1 MKKATI
7 DRSRQ
12 RFFGPEE
19 TLLERWET
27 RREKRLIYLAP
38 GTCPSS
44 ITVSTVHLE
53 RKVIAVLRN
62 LSSAVSIS

>member
-38 GTCPSS
+38 EH
-44 ITVSTVHLE
+44 VHLQ
-53 RKVIAVLRN
+53 
-62 LSSAVSIS
+62 SQSALCIWRGR